1 MGNTVCFC
9 CGTPKENGQKKMKG
23 HMHFLFFVL
32 RTGCF
37 LKKLRRDS
45 YWRRKHSHK
54 ITVVGTLQSPL
65 GLRGELLTTS
75 ATQAHHNLF
84 KVCHDCQTRTGPSGW
99 RHISKFLYININP
112 FLSACLWCFLNC
124 TAFFK
129 KVNLKLF
136 CWSVSSQC
144 NKNTVSLY

>member
-1 MGNTVCFC
+1 MRHTGRKSNFEEKKVLYTDELKVDGQYCVLLLWNTQRKW
-9 CGTPKENGQKKMKG
+9 PEKMKG

-112 FLSACLWCFLNC
+112 FLSACLWCF
-124 TAFFK
+124 FK
-129 KVNLKLF
+129 LHCFL
-136 CWSVSSQC
+136 
-144 NKNTVSLY
+144 